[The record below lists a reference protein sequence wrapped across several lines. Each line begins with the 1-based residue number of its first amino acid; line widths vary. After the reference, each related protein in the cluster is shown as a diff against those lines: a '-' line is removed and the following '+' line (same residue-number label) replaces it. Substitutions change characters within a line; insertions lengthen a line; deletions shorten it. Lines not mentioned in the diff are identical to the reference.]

1 MTVPIW
7 KIWDQDQTDEPVQ
20 KVDKRQIKE
29 TRQKNIKQQESQ
41 PKWKL
46 LGVRN
51 QPVELQSRSKG
62 KHMYKLLLMIL
73 KRLYGNEQCIIRQCF
88 Q

>member
-51 QPVELQSRSKG
+51 QPVEFDG
-62 KHMYKLLLMIL
+62 KPTFIVD
-73 KRLYGNEQCIIRQCF
+73 RTPTID
-88 Q
+88 